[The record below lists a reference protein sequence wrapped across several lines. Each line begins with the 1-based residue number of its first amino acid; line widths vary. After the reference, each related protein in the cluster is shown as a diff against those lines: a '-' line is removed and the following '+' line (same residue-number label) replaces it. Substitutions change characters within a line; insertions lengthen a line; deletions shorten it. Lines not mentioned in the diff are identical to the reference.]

1 MQKKPMF
8 KAIFTN
14 SFGILISRILGFIR
28 DLFAASVLGAN
39 IYSDIF
45 FIAFKLPNLFRR
57 IFAEGAFTQVFIP
70 AFAKTQHKGVFSAN
84 IFIVFLSI
92 IFFLTL
98 VVNLLPSLATQAI
111 AVGFDEQTIELA
123 APFVAINFWYLPL
136 VFAMTFLS
144 TMLQYKHHFATSA
157 FSTALLNLSLI
168 CALYFSQDKTQ
179 GEIVYYLSWGV
190 VIGGILQLGVHI
202 IAIQKMGLSKLLIG
216 GFKHL
221 RVKSKIIQKD
231 TRKFRKQFFP
241 AMWGNSTA
249 QVSAF
254 LDTFLA
260 SFLVTGS
267 ISYLYYANRIFQ
279 LPLALFAIATAVAL
293 FPRVARY
300 IKNKD
305 ENQAKAFMSK
315 AFWFLAF
322 LLTAST
328 LGGIILSR
336 EITWLLFERGA
347 FSSEDTSNTTAV
359 LQMYMLGLLP
369 FGLQKL
375 FVLWL
380 YAKEMQGKAALIAS
394 YSLVTY
400 IVIALALISPMG
412 VSGLALASTI
422 GGYVSFSLT
431 IKTFGVKN
439 FLDILSSKNALYLV
453 LGAIVFTILLLLFK
467 EFISDYI

>member
-1 MQKKPMF
+1 MF

-14 SFGILISRILGFIR
+14 SFGILFSRILGFIR
-28 DLFAASVLGAN
+28 DLLTASVLGAN

-70 AFAKTQHKGVFSAN
+70 AFAKSKHKGVFSAN
-84 IFIVFLSI
+84 IFVVFVSI
-92 IFFLTL
+92 ILIITL
-98 VVNLLPSLATQAI
+98 LVNLLPALATKTI
-111 AVGFDEQTIELA
+111 AVGFDAATIELA
-123 APFVAINFWYLPL
+123 SPFVAINFWYLPL
-136 VFAMTFLS
+136 IFAVTFIS

-168 CALYFSQDKTQ
+168 FALLLSQNKEQ
-179 GEIVYYLSWGV
+179 AEIVYYLSWGV
-190 VIGGILQLGVHI
+190 VIGGLMQLGVHI
-202 IAIQKMGLSKLLIG
+202 VAIYKMGLLKLLFG

-221 RVKSKIIQKD
+221 RVKSKIIKKD
-231 TRKFRKQFFP
+231 TREFRRQFFP

-260 SFLVTGS
+260 SFLITGS

-279 LPLALFAIATAVAL
+279 LPLALFAIATSIAL

-305 ENQAKAFMSK
+305 EEKALLFLQR

-328 LGGIILSR
+328 IGGLVLSH

-347 FSSEDTSNTTAV
+347 FSAEDTKNTTLV
-359 LQMYMLGLLP
+359 LQMYMIGLLP

-380 YAKEMQGKAALIAS
+380 YAKEMQMKAAKIAT
-394 YSLVTY
+394 YSLITY
-400 IVIALALISPMG
+400 IIFALSLISPMG

-422 GGYVSFSLT
+422 GGFVSFTLT
-431 IKTFGVKN
+431 IKVFGAKN
-439 FLDILSSKNALYLV
+439 FFKILRSKNAVYLV
-453 LGAIVFTILLLLFK
+453 VGAVVFTALLFLIRDLV
-467 EFISDYI
+467 FSNF

>member
-1 MQKKPMF
+1 MF

-28 DLFAASVLGAN
+28 DLLTASALGAN

-70 AFAKTQHKGVFSAN
+70 AFARTTHKAVFSAN
-84 IFIVFLSI
+84 IFLVFLSI
-92 IFFLTL
+92 ILLITL
-98 VVNLLPSLATQAI
+98 LVNLVPSLFTKAI
-111 AVGFDEQTIELA
+111 AVGFSAETIEIA
-123 APFVAINFWYLPL
+123 APYVAINFWYLPL

-144 TMLQYKHHFATSA
+144 GMLQYKHHFATTA

-168 CALYFSQDKTQ
+168 AALFLSQDKDSA
-179 GEIVYYLSWGV
+179 EIVYYLSYGV
-190 VIGGILQLGVHI
+190 VIGGILQLTAHI
-202 IAIQKMGLSKLLIG
+202 IALRQIGLMNLLYG

-221 RVKSKIIQKD
+221 RVKSKIIKKD
-231 TRKFRKQFFP
+231 TRKFRNNFFP

-279 LPLALFAIATAVAL
+279 LPLALFAIATSIAL

-300 IKNKD
+300 IRNKD
-305 ENQAKAFMSK
+305 EESAKAFMKK

-322 LLTAST
+322 LLSAST
-328 LGGIILSR
+328 IGGIILSR
-336 EITWLLFERGA
+336 EITWLLFEHGA
-347 FSSEDTSNTTAV
+347 FSTQDTANTTAV
-359 LQMYMLGLLP
+359 LQMYMIGLLP

-380 YAKEMQGKAALIAS
+380 YAKEMQGKAAKIAT

-400 IVIALALISPMG
+400 VLIVLSLISPMG
-412 VSGLALASTI
+412 VSGLALASTS
-422 GGYVSFSLT
+422 GGFVSFVLT
-431 IKTFGVKN
+431 IRVFGWQN
-439 FLDILSSKNALYLV
+439 FKDIVWSKNLLYL
-453 LGAIVFTILLLLFK
+453 IVGVGILTVLLLMFK
-467 EFISDYI
+467 EFIAFYI

>member
-1 MQKKPMF
+1 MF

-14 SFGILISRILGFIR
+14 SFGILVSRVLGFIR
-28 DLFAASVLGAN
+28 DLFTASVLGAN

-70 AFAKTQHKGVFSAN
+70 AFANTKHKGVFSAN

-98 VVNLLPSLATQAI
+98 IVNLLPSLATQAI
-111 AVGFDEQTIELA
+111 AVGFDDATIELA
-123 APFVAINFWYLPL
+123 SPYVAINFWYLPL

-144 TMLQYKHHFATSA
+144 TLLQYKHHFATSA

-168 CALYFSQDKTQ
+168 FALYFSQDKTQ

-190 VIGGILQLGVHI
+190 VVGGILQLLVHI
-202 IAIQKMGLSKLLIG
+202 IAIYKMGLSKLLLG

-221 RVKSKIIQKD
+221 RVKSKIIKKD
-231 TRKFRKQFFP
+231 TKKFTKQFFP

-300 IKNKD
+300 IKNK
-305 ENQAKAFMSK
+305 EESKAQLFMAR

-347 FSSEDTSNTTAV
+347 FTSTDTSNTTAV
-359 LQMYMLGLLP
+359 LQMYLLGLLP

-380 YAKEMQGKAALIAS
+380 YAKEMQGQAAKIAT
-394 YSLVTY
+394 YSLLTY
-400 IVIALALISPMG
+400 IIIALSLISPMG

-431 IKTFGVKN
+431 IKTFGIHN
-439 FLDILSSKNALYLV
+439 FLNILRSKNTIYL
-453 LGAIVFTILLLLFK
+453 LIGSILFIFLLLVFK
-467 EFISDYI
+467 DFIATYI

>member
-1 MQKKPMF
+1 MF

-28 DLFAASVLGAN
+28 DLLTASALGAN
-39 IYSDIF
+39 VYSDIF

-70 AFAKTQHKGVFSAN
+70 AFTRTKHKAVFSVN
-84 IFIVFLSI
+84 IFLTFLSI
-92 IFFLTL
+92 ILLMALF
-98 VVNLLPSLATQAI
+98 VNLMPALFTKAI
-111 AVGFDEQTIELA
+111 AVGFSEETIQIA
-123 APFVAINFWYLPL
+123 SPFVAINFWYLPL
-136 VFAMTFLS
+136 IFGVTFLS
-144 TMLQYKHHFATSA
+144 GILQYRHHFATTA
-157 FSTALLNLSLI
+157 FSTALLNISLI
-168 CALYFSQDKTQ
+168 LALYFSGDKSQVT
-179 GEIVYYLSWGV
+179 IVYYLSFGV
-190 VIGGILQLGVHI
+190 VIGGVMQLIVHI
-202 IAIQKMGLSKLLIG
+202 IAIYNLGLLKMLIG
-216 GFKHL
+216 GFKYL
-221 RVKSKIIQKD
+221 RVKSKIIKKD
-231 TRKFRKQFFP
+231 TRKFRNNFFP

-279 LPLALFAIATAVAL
+279 LPLALFAIATSVAL

-300 IKNKD
+300 LKNAD
-305 ENQAKAFMSK
+305 EEKARTYLAK
-315 AFWFLAF
+315 AFWFLTF

-328 LGGIILSR
+328 IGGIILSH

-347 FSSEDTSNTTAV
+347 FDAQDTQNTTAV

-380 YAKEMQGKAALIAS
+380 YAQEMQMRAAKIATI
-394 YSLVTY
+394 SLLAYVLF
-400 IVIALALISPMG
+400 ALAFISPLG
-412 VSGLALASTI
+412 VAGLALASTL
-422 GGYVSFSLT
+422 GGYISFIFTLHV
-431 IKTFGVKN
+431 FGFKN
-439 FLDILSSKNALYLV
+439 FLTILQSKYTIYLILSAILFGIILFYIQIYLHQ
-453 LGAIVFTILLLLFK
+453 FTI
-467 EFISDYI
+467 

>member
-1 MQKKPMF
+1 MF

-14 SFGILISRILGFIR
+14 SFGILISRILGFMR
-28 DLFAASVLGAN
+28 DLLTASALGAN

-70 AFAKTQHKGVFSAN
+70 AFARSKHKAVFSVN
-84 IFIVFLSI
+84 IFLVFLSI
-92 IFFLTL
+92 ILLITL
-98 VVNLLPSLATQAI
+98 LVNLVPALFTKAI
-111 AVGFDEQTIELA
+111 AVGFDDATIKLA

-136 VFAMTFLS
+136 IFAMTFLS
-144 TMLQYKHHFATSA
+144 GMLQYKHHFATTA

-168 CALYFSQDKTQ
+168 GALYLSQDKTQ
-179 GEIVYYLSWGV
+179 SEIVYYLSFGV
-190 VIGGILQLGVHI
+190 VIGGVLQLISHI
-202 IAIQKMGLSKLLIG
+202 IAIYKMGLLKLIFG
-216 GFKHL
+216 GFKYL
-221 RVKSKIIQKD
+221 TLKSKIISKD
-231 TRKFRKQFFP
+231 TKKFRNNFFP

-279 LPLALFAIATAVAL
+279 LPLALFAIATSIAL

-300 IKNKD
+300 LKNKD
-305 ENQAKAFMSK
+305 EEKAKEFLKK
-315 AFWFLAF
+315 AFWFLLF

-328 LGGIILSR
+328 IGGIILSR

-347 FSSEDTSNTTAV
+347 FSAQDTTNTTAV
-359 LQMYMLGLLP
+359 LQMYMIGLLP

-375 FVLWL
+375 LVLWL
-380 YAKEMQGKAALIAS
+380 YAKEMQMRAAKIAT
-394 YSLVTY
+394 YSLIVY
-400 IVIALALISPMG
+400 ITFALAFISPFG
-412 VSGLALASTI
+412 VSGLALASTL
-422 GGYVSFSLT
+422 GGVVSFIFT
-431 IKTFGVKN
+431 VQAFGVRN
-439 FLDILSSKNALYLV
+439 FFDILRSKNIVYL
-453 LGAIVFTILLLLFK
+453 LIGTILLTLSLLIFK
-467 EFISDYI
+467 DFISSFI